1 MYRNERAPSG
11 EPASDSL
18 VTTAEGAGTAD
29 AATTAEAAGTAG
41 GDVSAG
47 TAGTGLGAL
56 LVSLQLTDS
65 AFPSGFYTLSH
76 SLEGF
81 AHAKAVD
88 PESLPEL
95 LDDLLRHGVGPA
107 DATALALAHRAT
119 TAGDPET
126 AVAVDEHL
134 FATKLGRE
142 MRQAATRTG
151 RQLLDLAQEVF
162 GRPQITDYFGRVVR
176 REAPGTQAVAAGV
189 IHAATGVPVRQA
201 VAADLFAFCASFTGA
216 ALRLRLTDH
225 RRAQVLLRGAA
236 PVIEETVEQA
246 LRRDLADVGA
256 TVFASDIMSGRHERA
271 EARLFA
277 S

>member
-1 MYRNERAPSG
+1 MFR
-11 EPASDSL
+11 D
-18 VTTAEGAGTAD
+18 EG
-29 AATTAEAAGTAG
+29 GTAG
-41 GDVSAG
+41 DSVGAVNG
-47 TAGTGLGAL
+47 TGTGLGPL

-81 AHAKAVD
+81 AQAGAVD
-88 PESLPEL
+88 SGSLPSL
-95 LDDLLRHGVGPA
+95 LEDLLLHGVGPA

-119 TAGDPET
+119 AAGDVA
-126 AVAVDEHL
+126 AVVRVDEHL
-134 FATKLGRE
+134 LATKLGRE

-151 RQLLDLAQEVF
+151 RQLLDLGQEVF
-162 GRPQITDYFGRVVR
+162 GRPEIGDYFDRVVR

-189 IHAATGVPVRQA
+189 IYAATGVPARQA
-201 VAADLFAFCASFTGA
+201 VAADLFAFCVSFAGA

-225 RRAQVLLRGAA
+225 RTTQTLIRGAA
-236 PVIEETVEQA
+236 PVIEKTVEAA
-246 LRRDLADVGA
+246 LRRELDDVGA

>member
-1 MYRNERAPSG
+1 MYRHEND
-11 EPASDSL
+11 PAQK
-18 VTTAEGAGTAD
+18 
-29 AATTAEAAGTAG
+29 
-41 GDVSAG
+41 SAG
-47 TAGTGLGAL
+47 SSGGLTGLGPL

-81 AHAKAVD
+81 AQAGAVD
-88 PESLPEL
+88 ADSLPSL
-95 LDDLLRHGVGPA
+95 LEDLLLHAVGPA
-107 DATALALAHRAT
+107 DASALALAHRAT
-119 TAGDPET
+119 RAGEPDT
-126 AVAVDEHL
+126 VVAIDEHL

-142 MRQAATRTG
+142 TRQAATRTG

-162 GRPQITDYFGRVVR
+162 GRPEIGDYFDRVVR

-201 VAADLFAFCASFTGA
+201 VACDLFAFCASFAGA

-225 RRAQVLLRGAA
+225 RRAQTLLRGAA
-236 PVIEETVEQA
+236 PVIERAVDAA
-246 LRRDLADVGA
+246 LRRELADVGA
-256 TVFASDIMSGRHERA
+256 AAFASDIMSGRHERS

>member
-1 MYRNERAPSG
+1 MYRDESDTLGDPAPASARTDTG
-11 EPASDSL
+11 APAPEPAL
-18 VTTAEGAGTAD
+18 GT
-29 AATTAEAAGTAG
+29 
-41 GDVSAG
+41 
-47 TAGTGLGAL
+47 L
-56 LVSLQLTDS
+56 LVGLQLTDS

-81 AHAKAVD
+81 AQAGAVD
-88 PESLPEL
+88 RESLPPL
-95 LDDLLRHGVGPA
+95 LEDLLLHGVGPA

-119 TAGDPET
+119 RAGDPA
-126 AVAVDEHL
+126 AVVRIDEHL

-151 RQLLDLAQEVF
+151 RQLLDLAAEVF
-162 GRPQITDYFGRVVR
+162 DRPEIAAHFDRVVHR
-176 REAPGTQAVAAGV
+176 GTPGTQAVAVGV
-189 IHAATGVPVRQA
+189 IYAATGVPVRQA
-201 VAADLFAFCASFTGA
+201 VASDLFAFCASFAGA

-225 RRAQVLLRGAA
+225 RGAQTLLRGAA
-236 PVIEETVEQA
+236 PVIEAATEAA
-246 LRRDLADVGA
+246 LRRELADVGA

>member
-1 MYRNERAPSG
+1 MYREEGDTPPEPVPTVTAFAP
-11 EPASDSL
+11 EPAL
-18 VTTAEGAGTAD
+18 EP
-29 AATTAEAAGTAG
+29 
-41 GDVSAG
+41 
-47 TAGTGLGAL
+47 L

-81 AHAKAVD
+81 AQAKAVD
-88 PESLPEL
+88 SVTLPL
-95 LDDLLRHGVGPA
+95 LLEDLLLHGVGPA

-119 TAGDPET
+119 LAGDTT
-126 AVAVDEHL
+126 AVAGIDEYL

-151 RQLLDLAQEVF
+151 RQLLDLAREVF
-162 GRPQITDYFGRVVR
+162 DRPEIGDYFDRVVR
-176 REAPGTQAVAAGV
+176 GEAPGTQAVAAGV
-189 IHAATGVPVRQA
+189 IYAATGVPVRQA
-201 VAADLFAFCASFTGA
+201 VASDLFAFCVSFAGA

-225 RRAQVLLRGAA
+225 RKAQTLLRGAA
-236 PVIEETVEQA
+236 PVIEVAVDAA
-246 LRRDLADVGA
+246 LRRELADVGA
-256 TVFASDIMSGRHERA
+256 TVFAADVMTGRHERA

>member
-1 MYRNERAPSG
+1 MYRNEGDSAG
-11 EPASDSL
+11 EPPPAM
-18 VTTAEGAGTAD
+18 TPPAMTA
-29 AATTAEAAGTAG
+29 AA
-41 GDVSAG
+41 
-47 TAGTGLGAL
+47 TGLGPL
-56 LVSLQLTDS
+56 LVGLQLTDS

-81 AHAKAVD
+81 AQAGAVD
-88 PESLPEL
+88 AATVPHL
-95 LDDLLRHGVGPA
+95 LHDLLLHGVGPA

-119 TAGDPET
+119 AAGDPA
-126 AVAVDEHL
+126 AVVRIDEHL

-151 RQLLDLAQEVF
+151 RQLLDLGQEVF
-162 GRPQITDYFGRVVR
+162 DRPEISDYFGRVVR
-176 REAPGTQAVAAGV
+176 RETPGTQAVAAGV
-189 IHAATGVPVRQA
+189 IYAATGVPVRQA
-201 VAADLFAFCASFTGA
+201 VACDLFAFCVSFAGA

-225 RRAQVLLRGAA
+225 RSAQTLLRGAA
-236 PVIEETVEQA
+236 PVIEEAVEAA
-246 LRRDLADVGA
+246 LRRELDDVGA

>member
-1 MYRNERAPSG
+1 MYRDEKDVLGEADRAP
-11 EPASDSL
+11 
-18 VTTAEGAGTAD
+18 GAA
-29 AATTAEAAGTAG
+29 
-41 GDVSAG
+41 
-47 TAGTGLGAL
+47 TAGTPAPEPALGPL
-56 LVSLQLTDS
+56 LVGLQLTDS

-81 AHAKAVD
+81 AQAGAVD
-88 PESLPEL
+88 RESLPL
-95 LDDLLRHGVGPA
+95 LLEDLLVHGVGPA

-119 TAGDPET
+119 RAGDAA
-126 AVAVDEHL
+126 AVVRIDEHL

-151 RQLLDLAQEVF
+151 RQLLDLAAEVF
-162 GRPQITDYFGRVVR
+162 DRPEITEHFGRVVR
-176 REAPGTQAVAAGV
+176 RESPGTQAVAAGV

-201 VAADLFAFCASFTGA
+201 VASDLFAFCASFAGA

-225 RRAQVLLRGAA
+225 RGAQTLLRAAA
-236 PVIEETVEQA
+236 PVIEAAAEAA
-246 LRRDLADVGA
+246 LRRELADVGA

>member
-1 MYRNERAPSG
+1 MYQDEEEIRGGVAPA
-11 EPASDSL
+11 PAN
-18 VTTAEGAGTAD
+18 
-29 AATTAEAAGTAG
+29 AEAKANAEAGPA
-41 GDVSAG
+41 
-47 TAGTGLGAL
+47 LGPL
-56 LVSLQLTDS
+56 LVGLQLTDS

-81 AHAKAVD
+81 AQAGAVD
-88 PESLPEL
+88 RQSLPAL
-95 LDDLLRHGVGPA
+95 LADLLRHGVGPA

-119 TAGDPET
+119 RAGDAA
-126 AVAVDEHL
+126 AVVRIDEHL

-151 RQLLDLAQEVF
+151 RQLLDLAAEVF
-162 GRPQITDYFGRVVR
+162 DRPEITEHFDRVVR
-176 REAPGTQAVAAGV
+176 GESPGTQAVAAGV
-189 IHAATGVPVRQA
+189 VHAAAGVPVRQA
-201 VAADLFAFCASFTGA
+201 VACDLFAFCASFAGA

-225 RRAQVLLRGAA
+225 RGAQVLLRNAA
-236 PVIEETVEQA
+236 PVVEETTEAA
-246 LRRDLADVGA
+246 LRRELADVGA